1 MSDSNSRAS
10 RSAGSAVSRR
20 ALLTAFFGASA
31 AAFLGNPLRAFGDP
45 QASQETLDALSDA
58 QEQYDAVQAQ
68 LDQIG
73 NEYAALSE
81 QQSNTLDQIED
92 TNTQIDEIQA
102 DIDDKEEELAS
113 KQEQLSA
120 RLADDYKAGDQGL
133 LSVLLASSSFEE
145 LTSNLYYVNK
155 VNDRDQELIS
165 EVRAAREEL
174 ARQKGELETQKQEL
188 EALNEQQSSQLEQM
202 RAKQQEATETL
213 QGLSQQVQDLIA
225 QRDAEILAAAQE
237 EAEARRQAEEAA
249 RQAASSGSSSGGS
262 PGSSGSSSGGSS
274 SSSGGGEQSSA
285 GTGSQQRVVNACYS
299 TPSPGRGLCA
309 AWVSNVFRNAGL
321 GFVGGNACD
330 MYNAYCTSSNRSN
343 LQVGMIVAVS
353 THSHTSAGRIYGH
366 VGIYIGGGMVMENIG
381 SINTQSIDSWC
392 SYYGTTVSPRW
403 GWLGGMVLS

>member
-1 MSDSNSRAS
+1 MSDTRSRAS
-10 RSAGSAVSRR
+10 RSSETPLSRR
-20 ALLTAFFGASA
+20 TLLAAFFGASA
-31 AAFLGNPLRAFGDP
+31 AAFIGNPLRAFGEP

-81 QQSNTLDQIED
+81 QQSQTLDQIED
-92 TNTQIDEIQA
+92 TNNQIDDIQA
-102 DIDDKEEELAS
+102 DIDEKEEELAD
-113 KQEQLSA
+113 KQQQLSS
-120 RLADDYKAGDQGL
+120 RLSDDYKAGEQGL
-133 LSVLLASSSFEE
+133 LSVILASSSFDE

-174 ARQKGELETQKQEL
+174 ARQKGELEAQKQEL
-188 EALNEQQSSQLEQM
+188 ETLNAQQTEQLDQM
-202 RAKQQEATETL
+202 RAKQQEATDAL

-249 RQAASSGSSSGGS
+249 RQAQQAASSSSSGSSGGSSSGSSSGGS
-262 PGSSGSSSGGSS
+262 A
-274 SSSGGGEQSSA
+274 QSSA

-299 TPSPGRGLCA
+299 TASPGLGLCA

-330 MYNAYCTSSNRSN
+330 MYNAYCTSSNRSA
-343 LQVGMIVAVS
+343 LKVGMIVAVS
-353 THSHTSAGRIYGH
+353 SHSHTSAGRIYGH
-366 VGIYIGGGMVMENIG
+366 IGIYVGNNTVMHNIG
-381 SINTQSIDSWC
+381 NIASWSLDQWC
-392 SYYGTTVSPRW
+392 SFYGTTVSPRW